1 MVGPRLWSEEKKK
14 EEEKIK
20 KEEKTQSKKLEE
32 DLFPNLYSEL
42 NLGQFVNPDQTVR
55 TRNPGEVVEGF

>member
-1 MVGPRLWSEEKKK
+1 MVVRSKEK
-14 EEEKIK
+14 ET

-42 NLGQFVNPDQTVR
+42 NLSQFVNEDETVR